1 MTSDNHNPIKQGAD
15 QKASKPSSEAQTAR
29 EARLAENLRANLRR
43 RKAAT
48 RKTKIDKNEAGA

>member
-1 MTSDNHNPIKQGAD
+1 MSKDTDKNSPKKT
-15 QKASKPSSEAQTAR
+15 KASESR

-48 RKTKIDKNEAGA
+48 RKAKSEER